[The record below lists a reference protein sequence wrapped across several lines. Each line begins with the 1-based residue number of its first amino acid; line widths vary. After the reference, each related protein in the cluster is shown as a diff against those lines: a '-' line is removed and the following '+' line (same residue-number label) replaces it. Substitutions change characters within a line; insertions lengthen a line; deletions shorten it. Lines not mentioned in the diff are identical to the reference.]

1 MPPKAKGK
9 GEVNEAGQAGAS
21 KWGRVKTNLKMGVV
35 GLPNVGKSSLF
46 NLLTEQGAAAENFPF
61 CTIDPNEAQCAVPD
75 QRFKWLCDLY
85 KPPSKVPAKLLVT
98 DIAGLIKGASE
109 GAGLG
114 NACPRR
120 ASRGRPQRSWVA
132 CICSSAS
139 FRCRSDCL
147 RPLVPLRGRR
157 PAVAHG
163 HVLLHQVV

>member
-114 NACPRR
+114 NAFL
-120 ASRGRPQRSWVA
+120 SHIQ
-132 CICSSAS
+132 
-139 FRCRSDCL
+139 
-147 RPLVPLRGRR
+147 
-157 PAVAHG
+157 AVDGIYPVSYTHLTLPTKRI
-163 HVLLHQVV
+163 V